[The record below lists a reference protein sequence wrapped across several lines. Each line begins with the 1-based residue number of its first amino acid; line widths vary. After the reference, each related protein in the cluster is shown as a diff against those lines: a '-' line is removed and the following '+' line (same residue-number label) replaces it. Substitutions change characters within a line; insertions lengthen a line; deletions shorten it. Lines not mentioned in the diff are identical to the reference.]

1 MATFFCKEQAME
13 MPVVKNILD
22 TYWNW
27 QLPVQVEDIARH
39 LGIYISELDSNN
51 QEHYGLSG
59 LAEISNGFRYAYFNR
74 NECRVRQRFTLA
86 HEIGHHILDHV
97 TPANPKHRDDLGAF
111 SGYSNNWEEREAN
124 AFAAE
129 LLMPK
134 VAIEYMLMNKGISDI
149 SKLARDFEV
158 SESAMYYRLKNLGLL
173 TY

>member
-1 MATFFCKEQAME
+1 ME

-39 LGIYISELDSNN
+39 LGIYISELNSNN
-51 QEHYGLSG
+51 PEHFGLSG
-59 LAEISNGFRYAYFNR
+59 LAEIINGSRFAYFNR
-74 NECRVRQRFTLA
+74 GECRVRQRFTLA
-86 HEIGHHILDHV
+86 HEIGHHMLGHV
-97 TPANPKHRDDLGAF
+97 TPQNPKHRDDLGAF
-111 SGYSNNWEEREAN
+111 SGVSNDWEEREAN

-134 VAIEYMLMNKGISDI
+134 VAIEYMVLQKGISDI
-149 SKLARDFEV
+149 SQLAHDFEV